1 MKFFWDKE
9 TIMRMLSNIVVVLI
23 GIAFYFLL
31 ANWGQIHAGFGTFSS
46 LIKPFVI
53 GFAIAY
59 LLSSPVNYFERKV
72 LVFMDRWPKVKRLK
86 RAASILI
93 TMLLTCLLIGAL
105 LSVVLPQLF
114 ESAWMLVN
122 NIPIY
127 ITSLEQWTQQFMAGT
142 GVDISAGIYQN
153 LLTAWENY
161 VNTAS
166 VWLMAG
172 IQSVVTVTG
181 QVTSAVLDTFVAIIV
196 AIYLLNSKELFFA
209 QIKKVLNAF
218 LPQQAV
224 QNAVA
229 LGRLT
234 NRTFNGFINGKL
246 IDSAIIGVLCFICLQ
261 LMNMPYAL
269 LVSVIVGVTNIIP
282 FFGPFIG
289 AIPSTFIILIAEPI
303 KAVWFLIFIL
313 LLQQFDGNILGPKI
327 LGNSTGLPAIWVLFA
342 ILIGGGLAG
351 FIGMIVGVPTFAVLY
366 TLFKEYLNHRLNK
379 RGLSQNTDDY
389 WLENNQSKPS

>member
-1 MKFFWDKE
+1 
-9 TIMRMLSNIVVVLI
+9 MRTLSNIVVVLV
-23 GIAFYFLL
+23 GIAFCFLL
-31 ANWGQIHAGFGTFSS
+31 LNWGQIRSGFGTFSS
-46 LIKPFVI
+46 LIKPFII

-72 LVFMDRWPKVKRLK
+72 LVFMDRWPKVKRFK
-86 RAASILI
+86 RAVSILI
-93 TMLLTCLLIGAL
+93 ALLLTLLLISAL

-114 ESAWMLVN
+114 DSAWMLVN

-127 ITSLEQWTQQFMAGT
+127 ITSLEQWTQQFMEGT

-153 LLTAWENY
+153 LLAAWENF

-181 QVTSAVLDTFVAIIV
+181 QVTSAVLDAFVAIIV
-196 AIYLLNSKELFFA
+196 AVYLLNSKELFFA
-209 QIKKVLNAF
+209 QLKKVLSAF
-218 LPQQAV
+218 LPEHAV
-224 QNAVA
+224 QNAVN

-261 LMNMPYAL
+261 FLHMPYAL

-289 AIPSTFIILIAEPI
+289 AIPSTFIILIAEPM
-303 KAVWFLIFIL
+303 KAVWFLVFIL

-342 ILIGGGLAG
+342 ILIGGGLGG
-351 FIGMIVGVPTFAVLY
+351 FIGMIVGVPTFAVIY
-366 TLFKEYLNHRLNK
+366 TLFKEYLNNRLSK
-379 RGLSQNTDDY
+379 RGLSQKTDDY
-389 WLENNQSKPS
+389 WLEKNPTKPS

>member
-1 MKFFWDKE
+1 
-9 TIMRMLSNIVVVLI
+9 MRTLSNIVVVLV
-23 GIAFYFLL
+23 GIAFCFLL
-31 ANWGQIHAGFGTFSS
+31 LNWGEIRLGFGKFSS
-46 LIKPFVI
+46 LIKPFII

-59 LLSSPVNYFERKV
+59 LLSSPVNYFVRKI
-72 LVFMDRWPKVKRLK
+72 LVFMDKWPKVKRFK
-86 RAASILI
+86 RAISILI
-93 TMLLTCLLIGAL
+93 ALLLTFLVIGAL

-127 ITSLEQWTQQFMAGT
+127 ITSLEQWTQQFMEGT

-153 LLTAWENY
+153 FLTAWENF

-166 VWLMAG
+166 DWLLAG
-172 IQSVVTVTG
+172 IQSVVAVTG
-181 QVTSAVLDTFVAIIV
+181 QVTSAVLDAFVAIIV
-196 AIYLLNSKELFFA
+196 AVYLLNSKELFFA
-209 QIKKVLNAF
+209 QLKKVLSAF
-218 LPQQAV
+218 LPEHAV
-224 QNAVA
+224 QNAVS

-246 IDSAIIGVLCFICLQ
+246 IDSAIIGVLCFVCLQ
-261 LMNMPYAL
+261 LLHMPYAL

-289 AIPSTFIILIAEPI
+289 AIPSAFIILIAEPM

-342 ILIGGGLAG
+342 ILIGGGLGG
-351 FIGMIVGVPTFAVLY
+351 FIGMIVGVPTFAVIY
-366 TLFKEYLNHRLNK
+366 TLFKEYLNNRLSK
-379 RGLSQNTDDY
+379 RGLSQKTDDY
-389 WLENNQSKPS
+389 WLEKDQSKTS

>member
-1 MKFFWDKE
+1 
-9 TIMRMLSNIVVVLI
+9 MRTLSNIVVVLV
-23 GIAFYFLL
+23 GIAFCFLL
-31 ANWGQIHAGFGTFSS
+31 LNWGQIRSGFGTFSS
-46 LIKPFVI
+46 LIKPFII

-72 LVFMDRWPKVKRLK
+72 LVFMDKWPKVKRFK
-86 RAASILI
+86 RAVSILI
-93 TMLLTCLLIGAL
+93 ALLLTFLVIGAL

-127 ITSLEQWTQQFMAGT
+127 ITSLEQWTQQFMEGT

-153 LLTAWENY
+153 FLTAWENF

-166 VWLMAG
+166 DWLLAG
-172 IQSVVTVTG
+172 IQSVVAVTG
-181 QVTSAVLDTFVAIIV
+181 QVTSAVLDAFVAIIV
-196 AIYLLNSKELFFA
+196 AVYLLNSKELFFA
-209 QIKKVLNAF
+209 QLKKVLSAF
-218 LPQQAV
+218 LPEHAV
-224 QNAVA
+224 QNAVG

-246 IDSAIIGVLCFICLQ
+246 IDSAIIGVLCFVCLQ
-261 LMNMPYAL
+261 LLHMPYAL

-289 AIPSTFIILIAEPI
+289 AIPSAFIILIAEPM

-342 ILIGGGLAG
+342 ILIGGGLGG
-351 FIGMIVGVPTFAVLY
+351 FIGMIVGVPTFAVIY
-366 TLFKEYLNHRLNK
+366 TLFKEYLNNRLRK
-379 RGLSQNTDDY
+379 RGLSQKTDDY
-389 WLENNQSKPS
+389 WLEKDPSDPS

>member
-1 MKFFWDKE
+1 
-9 TIMRMLSNIVVVLI
+9 MRTLSNIVVVLV
-23 GIAFYFLL
+23 GIAFFFLL
-31 ANWGQIHAGFGTFSS
+31 LNWGQIKSGFGTFST
-46 LIKPFVI
+46 LIKPFII

-59 LLSSPVNYFERKV
+59 LLSSPVNYFERK
-72 LVFMDRWPKVKRLK
+72 LLAFMDRWPHVKRFK
-86 RAASILI
+86 RAVSILI
-93 TMLLTCLLIGAL
+93 ALLLTCILIGAL
-105 LSVVLPQLF
+105 LSVLLPQLF
-114 ESAWMLVN
+114 DSVWMLVN
-122 NIPIY
+122 NIPGY
-127 ITSLEQWTQQFMAGT
+127 ITGLEQWTQQFMAGT

-153 LLTAWENY
+153 ALSAWEKF

-166 VWLMAG
+166 DWLLAG
-172 IQSVVTVTG
+172 IQSVLTVTG
-181 QVTSAVLDTFVAIIV
+181 QVTSAVLDAFVAVIV

-209 QIKKVLNAF
+209 QLKKVLSAF
-218 LPQQAV
+218 LPDHAV
-224 QNAVA
+224 KNAVRI
-229 LGRLT
+229 GRLT

-246 IDSAIIGVLCFICLQ
+246 IDSAIIGVLCFVCLQ

-342 ILIGGGLAG
+342 FLIGGGLGG
-351 FIGMIVGVPTFAVLY
+351 FIGMIVGVPTFAVIY
-366 TLFKEYLNHRLNK
+366 TLFKEYLNSRLTR
-379 RGLSQNTDDY
+379 RGLSENTNDY
-389 WLENNQSKPS
+389 WLKKDDSHLE